1 MVRIRW
7 NIAFS
12 LILAALRGLLPLE
25 FIYTCCRYIGKK
37 IRSNTIFRLIPGGLI
52 PEFMSYV

>member
-1 MVRIRW
+1 MERIRQ

-25 FIYTCCRYIGKK
+25 YIHACCRNIGKR
-37 IRSNTIFRLIPGGLI
+37 IRSNTIFLLILLELSEI
-52 PEFMSYV
+52 YE